1 MLAFFRKKNYGQA
14 RQRIKE
20 ARSPIEIFH
29 SILPLKKSTN
39 NTKTDLIA
47 VKDLSTNMTT
57 KLV

>member
-29 SILPLKKSTN
+29 SILPLKKKVQITPR
-39 NTKTDLIA
+39 LI
-47 VKDLSTNMTT
+47 
-57 KLV
+57 